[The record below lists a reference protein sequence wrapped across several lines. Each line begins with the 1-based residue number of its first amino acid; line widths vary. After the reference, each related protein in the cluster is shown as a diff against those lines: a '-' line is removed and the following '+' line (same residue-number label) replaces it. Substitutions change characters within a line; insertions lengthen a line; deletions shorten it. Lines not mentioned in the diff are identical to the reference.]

1 MIFKKRMT
9 LKLQQD
15 FIVSIKNTIMSYKV
29 NDIEFIMRCKIKNA
43 LYYIVLS
50 YIFKTL
56 FHGKKQTVAPKRFQR
71 NKK

>member
-29 NDIEFIMRCKIKNA
+29 NDIEFIIRCKIKN
-43 LYYIVLS
+43 YIVLS

>member
-15 FIVSIKNTIMSYKV
+15 FIVSIKKNMSNKV

>member
-1 MIFKKRMT
+1 MT

-56 FHGKKQTVAPKRFQR
+56 FHGKNKQ
-71 NKK
+71 

>member
-50 YIFKTL
+50 YIFKHY
-56 FHGKKQTVAPKRFQR
+56 FMEKKQTVAPKRFQR